1 MQREPSAPTEAL
13 LKQAAGGNST
23 AVSELFQLHRPRL
36 RRMVVVHLDERLRA
50 RVDPSDVVQ
59 EVLIEA
65 HRRLPEY
72 LQARPIMF
80 YPWLRQL
87 AWDRLLKVHRHHLIA
102 KRRNVRREASRDWEV
117 SDESVNQLAQCL
129 LTDET
134 TQLQRIIND
143 EMHRRIRQALDQLP
157 SEDRKVLVLRF
168 LEQLSTAETATVL
181 GVSESAVKMR
191 QLRALQRVQALLRVE
206 ESEQA

>member
-1 MQREPSAPTEAL
+1 MPRESGAPTEIL
-13 LKQAAGGNST
+13 LKQAADGNPT

-59 EVLIEA
+59 EVLLEA

-72 LQARPIMF
+72 LQERPITF

-87 AWDRLLKVHRHHLIA
+87 AWDRLMKVHRRHITA
-102 KRRNVRREASRDWEV
+102 KRRNVRREATPDWEL
-117 SDESVNQLAQCL
+117 SDNSVNQLAQCL

-134 TQLQRIIND
+134 TQLQRIVND
-143 EMHRRIRQALDQLP
+143 EMHRRVRHALDQVGID
-157 SEDRKVLVLRF
+157 DRKVLVLRF

-191 QLRALQRVQALLRVE
+191 QLRALQRVQELLRVE
-206 ESEQA
+206 EST